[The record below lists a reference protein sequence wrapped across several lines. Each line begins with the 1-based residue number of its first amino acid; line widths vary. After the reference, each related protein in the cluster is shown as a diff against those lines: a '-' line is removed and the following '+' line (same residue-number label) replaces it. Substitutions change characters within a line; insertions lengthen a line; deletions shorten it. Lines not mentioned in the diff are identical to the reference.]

1 MSLAPAIRRLIGP
14 TGNLCAVIARTIPRL
29 TRKKP
34 GPRIALSPASW
45 GVSDAPGWGHQLE
58 PERVLSEAAAV
69 GEGAIEAGPPGFLP
83 DRSDQVKPILKQ
95 HRLRVVAGPAHA
107 ILHHHDIGGPELA
120 HIDGQA
126 SWLAA
131 LGAETLILSAM
142 APKTAG
148 FAHGIVLSSMGW
160 AHLLHLI
167 GSVQHVCS
175 RHKLRLAVQPRYGS
189 MIQGPGDIERLLVG
203 TEAGLCLDTGHLVL
217 VGADPVE
224 VLELAAGRIQHVHLN
239 DIDGSLA
246 LQVREYGLDY
256 AEAVSADLFKPLG
269 TGDASV
275 DRVVETLR
283 HAGYR
288 GWYTLDQDTRLPS
301 AEDRP
306 LGTISRSLQH
316 LRKLLA

>member
-1 MSLAPAIRRLIGP
+1 M
-14 TGNLCAVIARTIPRL
+14 IARAIPGL
-29 TRKKP
+29 SRKKP
-34 GPRIALSPASW
+34 GPRIALSPSSW
-45 GVSDAPGWGHQLE
+45 GVSDVPDWGHQLD

-69 GEGAIEAGPPGFLP
+69 GEGAIESGPPGFLP
-83 DRSDQVKPILKQ
+83 DRSDQAKPILQ
-95 HRLRVVAGPAHA
+95 RHRLRIVAGPASA

-120 HIDGQA
+120 HLDGHA

-131 LGAETLILSAM
+131 LGAETLVLSAM
-142 APKTAG
+142 PPRDAG
-148 FAHGIVLSSMGW
+148 AAHGIVLSSFGW

-203 TEAGLCLDTGHLVL
+203 TEAGLCLDTGQLVL

-239 DIDGSLA
+239 DIDADLA

-256 AEAVSADLFKPLG
+256 GEAVSQHLFKTLG

-275 DRVVETLR
+275 ERVVEVLR
-283 HAGYR
+283 RTNYR

-301 AEDRP
+301 AEERP
-306 LGTISRSLQH
+306 LGAISRSLEH
-316 LRKLLA
+316 LRTLLA

>member
-1 MSLAPAIRRLIGP
+1 MISRGFPGLS
-14 TGNLCAVIARTIPRL
+14 
-29 TRKKP
+29 RKKP
-34 GPRIALSPASW
+34 GPRIALSPSSW
-45 GVSDAPGWGHQLE
+45 GVSDVPDWGHQLD

-83 DRSDQVKPILKQ
+83 DRSDQARPILQ
-95 HRLRVVAGPAHA
+95 RHRLRVVAGPAQA

-120 HIDGQA
+120 HLDGQA

-131 LGAETLILSAM
+131 LGAETLVLSAM
-142 APKTAG
+142 PPRSAG
-148 FAHGIVLSSMGW
+148 AAHGIVLSSMGW

-189 MIQGPGDIERLLVG
+189 MIQGPSDIERLLVG
-203 TEAGLCLDTGHLVL
+203 TEAGLCLDTGQLVL

-224 VLELAAGRIQHVHLN
+224 VLELAAGRIQHVHMN
-239 DIDGSLA
+239 DIDAQLA

-256 AEAVSADLFKPLG
+256 GEAVAQHLFKPLG
-269 TGDASV
+269 TGEANV
-275 DRVVETLR
+275 DRVVEGLR
-283 HAGYR
+283 RSAYR

-306 LGTISRSLQH
+306 LGAISRSLQH
-316 LRKLLA
+316 LRTLLA

>member
-1 MSLAPAIRRLIGP
+1 
-14 TGNLCAVIARTIPRL
+14 VIARALPGLSRKRTGPRL
-29 TRKKP
+29 
-34 GPRIALSPASW
+34 ALSPSSW
-45 GVSDAPGWGHQLE
+45 GISDVPDWGHQLD

-83 DRSDQVKPILKQ
+83 DRSDQAKPVLKR
-95 HRLRVVAGPAHA
+95 HRLRIVAGPARA
-107 ILHHHDIGGPELA
+107 ILHHHDISGPELA

-126 SWLAA
+126 GWLAA
-131 LGAETLILSAM
+131 LGAETLVLSAM
-142 APKTAG
+142 PPRDSG
-148 FAHGIVLSSMGW
+148 LAHGIVLSSAGW

-189 MIQGPGDIERLLVG
+189 MIQGPSDIERLLVG
-203 TEAGLCLDTGHLVL
+203 TEAGLCLDIGHLVL

-246 LQVREYGLDY
+246 TQVRESGLDY
-256 AEAVSADLFKPLG
+256 GEAISRNMFRPLG

-275 DRVVETLR
+275 DRSVETLR
-283 HAGYR
+283 RMGYR

-306 LGTISRSLQH
+306 LGAISRSLQH
-316 LRKLLA
+316 LRSLLDT